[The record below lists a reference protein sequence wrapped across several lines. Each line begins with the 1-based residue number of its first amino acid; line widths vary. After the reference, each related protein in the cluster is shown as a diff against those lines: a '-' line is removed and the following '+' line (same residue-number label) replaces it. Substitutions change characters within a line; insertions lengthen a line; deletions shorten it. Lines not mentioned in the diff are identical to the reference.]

1 MTTAMRNPKHTTAA
15 LAIASLLLAGCS
27 AAAGSTGPAS
37 PSAPHSPESPAAAP
51 PENQPAGGRP
61 DTLSATGSTAS
72 GPSKAS
78 KMICGQETKED
89 ISSTLALQAAPHTT
103 SNWVDSTYTCTYHL
117 TDGPLVISV
126 KESADPASARTHFDS
141 LQGKLQGA
149 APIKGLANL
158 GFPAYQTSGGAVVF
172 LKDNTTLSVD
182 ATQLPG
188 AVGPSKVTPAA
199 FAYQVSTTILAC
211 WKEHH

>member
-1 MTTAMRNPKHTTAA
+1 MTTAMRNRKHTMAA
-15 LAIASLLLAGCS
+15 LAMASLLLAGCS

-37 PSAPHSPESPAAAP
+37 PSAPHPPKSTAAAP

-61 DTLSATGSTAS
+61 DTVSATPATAS
-72 GPSKAS
+72 SPSEAS
-78 KMICGQETKED
+78 KMICGQETKDD
-89 ISSTLALQAAPHTT
+89 ISSILALQAAPRTT
-103 SNWVDSTYTCTYHL
+103 SNWADSTYTCTYHL
-117 TDGPLVISV
+117 ADGPLVISV
-126 KESADPASARTHFDS
+126 KESANPASARTHFDS

-172 LKDNTTLSVD
+172 LKNSSTLYVD
-182 ATQLPG
+182 ATQLP
-188 AVGPSKVTPAA
+188 AALGPGKVTPAA